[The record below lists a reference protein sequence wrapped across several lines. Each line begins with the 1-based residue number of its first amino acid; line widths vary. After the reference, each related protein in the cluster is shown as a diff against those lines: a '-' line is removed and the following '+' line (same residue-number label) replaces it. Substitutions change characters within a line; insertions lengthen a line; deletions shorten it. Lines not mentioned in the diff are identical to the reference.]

1 MIPSEATSLNL
12 LGLCFIFS
20 AGFLVFVLPRR
31 LAFIPILITA
41 CYITY
46 GQQIVILGFNFTVL
60 RLVILIAWIRLFAR
74 SELRA
79 LRLNSIDKV
88 FISWLITSFVVN
100 MLLWQTH
107 EALTN
112 NLGRAFNALGL
123 YFLFRVLI
131 RDISEIENFI
141 KKSAI
146 IILPLALIMIFE
158 SFSGENIFAF
168 FGGVPEISSL
178 RNGHVRAQ
186 GPFRFAGLAGTVG
199 AVLMPLYVAL
209 WFSERTKFNAIIGFA
224 AATII
229 MIAAHS
235 SGPLL
240 SYCIGILALMMWPL
254 RRRMRI
260 VQYAIF
266 FSIIFLHV
274 VMKAPVWYLIA
285 RVSSIT
291 GGTGWHRSEII
302 DAAIRNFNEWWL
314 IGTQNTGNW
323 VPYFFGVDSSSYG
336 TERADITNQYIA
348 EGVNGGLVSMLLFVI
363 IIILCFR
370 EIGIALQ
377 RNEDQPL
384 SIQIITW
391 SLGASLLVHITDFL
405 SVSYFDQTI
414 VFWYL
419 LIAMISALSLQKQQP
434 V

>member
-1 MIPSEATSLNL
+1 MIPSEATSLNF

-168 FGGVPEISSL
+168 FGGVPEISSV

-266 FSIIFLHV
+266 FSIIFLHM

-384 SIQIITW
+384 SIQIIIW